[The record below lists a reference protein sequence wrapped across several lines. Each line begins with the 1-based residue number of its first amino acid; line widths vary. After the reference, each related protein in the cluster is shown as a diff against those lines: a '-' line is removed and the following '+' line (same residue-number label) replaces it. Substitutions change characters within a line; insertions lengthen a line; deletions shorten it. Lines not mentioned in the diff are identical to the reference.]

1 MWLCTLLIFPNRY
14 RGFPPPPA
22 FIVPGCLHDQHSDP
36 VGNDTLVQ
44 ESITSPQSLP
54 MWTFVSWAILNVFRC
69 FFFFFSF
76 TWCESYLP
84 AEIGLWKVVLIFIFS
99 PPALPPDCFLWAQG
113 PSQPFRPCEDAVPWS
128 SGVTVVVTQS
138 VRKVAALPTS
148 NSFRGKLSPSGS
160 AFQGCH
166 WECPGPEKLLRA
178 SVFLELPSQP
188 SQRKRGWRPV
198 WKLRGGCDLA

>member
-69 FFFFFSF
+69 FFFFFFGYLVWVILTCWDRPLESRPYFHFFPSCSSSWLFLVGPGSF
-76 TWCESYLP
+76 SALQALWRCSALKQWCDSCSYTKCP
-84 AEIGLWKVVLIFIFS
+84 
-99 PPALPPDCFLWAQG
+99 QG
-113 PSQPFRPCEDAVPWS
+113 GS
-128 SGVTVVVTQS
+128 
-138 VRKVAALPTS
+138 TS
-148 NSFRGKLSPSGS
+148 
-160 AFQGCH
+160 H
-166 WECPGPEKLLRA
+166 
-178 SVFLELPSQP
+178 V
-188 SQRKRGWRPV
+188 
-198 WKLRGGCDLA
+198 